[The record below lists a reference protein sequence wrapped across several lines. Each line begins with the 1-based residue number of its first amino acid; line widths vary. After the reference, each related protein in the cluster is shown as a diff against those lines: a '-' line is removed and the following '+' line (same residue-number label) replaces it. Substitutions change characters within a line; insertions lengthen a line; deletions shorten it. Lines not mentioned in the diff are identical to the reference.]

1 MSVHKQVHT
10 HTTHHVINHAPVIGT
25 AFAAPILAA
34 APVEDSPAVEV
45 AADATVEAA

>member
-34 APVEDSPAVEV
+34 APVEDTAVEV